1 MNLNEELLLL
11 HLAQAIGLGL
21 GVGVILWLLRGCAP
35 VRRVRFSVL
44 LCAAMGGLY
53 LVVRGTGIPGETM
66 AVRVIVALGLMLA
79 ANALLQLFDLILWD
93 YLLERRRNVVVP
105 RLLVDLFN
113 FAVLV
118 VVALAVLNIV
128 FGVQL
133 GAFLITS
140 TVVSAVIG
148 LALQDMLGNVVAG
161 LALQIERP
169 FSVGDWVLVSDQE
182 GQVMQMNWRTLTVRT
197 RNNHNVIVPNSN
209 IAKQEIVNYSRP
221 TPLQLIHA
229 TVSMAYRHPPG
240 VVKESIARTVAEADG
255 VLREPPPEILVKEF
269 GDYAIHYDVRFW
281 IADYA
286 HLPQITDAVMSR
298 IWYGLR
304 RDDLTIPFPVRDVI
318 VHTLPEDYEAR
329 LQEKL
334 RREVFAELRSLT
346 VFKPLNDLQIE
357 QLAQSATIHRYAAGE
372 ALVRQ
377 GEGGQSLY
385 TIKSGRVRVDV
396 RSENGATT
404 TVAIRNKDDFFGE
417 MSLLTG
423 EPRSASVIAQTETEV
438 VVVHKADFA
447 AVLESD
453 ATIVE
458 ALSLALEERMKT
470 LSAQSA
476 GASEVAASPPP
487 QRAALINR
495 IRGFFGIRQNIT

>member
-1 MNLNEELLLL
+1 
-11 HLAQAIGLGL
+11 
-21 GVGVILWLLRGCAP
+21 
-35 VRRVRFSVL
+35 
-44 LCAAMGGLY
+44 
-53 LVVRGTGIPGETM
+53 
-66 AVRVIVALGLMLA
+66 
-79 ANALLQLFDLILWD
+79 
-93 YLLERRRNVVVP
+93 
-105 RLLVDLFN
+105 
-113 FAVLV
+113 
-118 VVALAVLNIV
+118 
-128 FGVQL
+128 
-133 GAFLITS
+133 
-140 TVVSAVIG
+140 
-148 LALQDMLGNVVAG
+148 
-161 LALQIERP
+161 
-169 FSVGDWVLVSDQE
+169 
-182 GQVMQMNWRTLTVRT
+182 MQMNWRTLTVRT

-318 VHTLPEDYEAR
+318 VHTLPEDHEAR

-346 VFKPLNDLQIE
+346 VFKPLSDLQIE
-357 QLAQSATIHRYAAGE
+357 QLAQSAAIHRYAAGE

-377 GEGGQSLY
+377 GDKAESMY
-385 TIKSGRVRVDV
+385 TITSGRVRVDV
-396 RSENGATT
+396 RSESGQVT
-404 TVAIRNKDDFFGE
+404 TVATLGTDDFFGE

-447 AVLESD
+447 AVLSAD
-453 ATIVE
+453 TGIVE
-458 ALSLALEERMKT
+458 ALSTALEERMKST
-470 LSAQSA
+470 AQQVSV
-476 GASEVAASPPP
+476 GSGMASVSQASHS
-487 QRAALINR
+487 AALINR
-495 IRGFFGIRQNIT
+495 IRGFFGIKQG

>member
-1 MNLNEELLLL
+1 
-11 HLAQAIGLGL
+11 
-21 GVGVILWLLRGCAP
+21 
-35 VRRVRFSVL
+35 
-44 LCAAMGGLY
+44 
-53 LVVRGTGIPGETM
+53 
-66 AVRVIVALGLMLA
+66 
-79 ANALLQLFDLILWD
+79 
-93 YLLERRRNVVVP
+93 
-105 RLLVDLFN
+105 
-113 FAVLV
+113 
-118 VVALAVLNIV
+118 
-128 FGVQL
+128 
-133 GAFLITS
+133 
-140 TVVSAVIG
+140 
-148 LALQDMLGNVVAG
+148 
-161 LALQIERP
+161 
-169 FSVGDWVLVSDQE
+169 
-182 GQVMQMNWRTLTVRT
+182 MQMNWRTLTVRT

-318 VHTLPEDYEAR
+318 VHTLPEDHEAR

-346 VFKPLNDLQIE
+346 VFKPLSDLQIE
-357 QLAQSATIHRYAAGE
+357 QLAQSAAIHRHAAGE

-377 GEGGQSLY
+377 GDKAESMY
-385 TIKSGRVRVDV
+385 TITSGRVRVDV
-396 RSENGATT
+396 RSESGQVT
-404 TVAIRNKDDFFGE
+404 TVATLGTDDFFGE

-423 EPRSASVIAQTETEV
+423 EPRSASR
-438 VVVHKADFA
+438 
-447 AVLESD
+447 S
-453 ATIVE
+453 
-458 ALSLALEERMKT
+458 EER
-470 LSAQSA
+470 
-476 GASEVAASPPP
+476 
-487 QRAALINR
+487 
-495 IRGFFGIRQNIT
+495 

>member
-1 MNLNEELLLL
+1 
-11 HLAQAIGLGL
+11 
-21 GVGVILWLLRGCAP
+21 
-35 VRRVRFSVL
+35 
-44 LCAAMGGLY
+44 
-53 LVVRGTGIPGETM
+53 
-66 AVRVIVALGLMLA
+66 
-79 ANALLQLFDLILWD
+79 
-93 YLLERRRNVVVP
+93 
-105 RLLVDLFN
+105 
-113 FAVLV
+113 
-118 VVALAVLNIV
+118 
-128 FGVQL
+128 
-133 GAFLITS
+133 
-140 TVVSAVIG
+140 
-148 LALQDMLGNVVAG
+148 
-161 LALQIERP
+161 
-169 FSVGDWVLVSDQE
+169 
-182 GQVMQMNWRTLTVRT
+182 MQMNWRTLTVRT

-221 TPLQLIHA
+221 APLQLIHA

-318 VHTLPEDYEAR
+318 VHTLPEDHEAR

-346 VFKPLNDLQIE
+346 VFK
-357 QLAQSATIHRYAAGE
+357 SAAIHRYAAGE

-377 GEGGQSLY
+377 GDKAESMY
-385 TIKSGRVRVDV
+385 TITSGRVRVDV
-396 RSENGATT
+396 RSESGQVT
-404 TVAIRNKDDFFGE
+404 TVATLGTDDFFGE

-447 AVLESD
+447 AVLSAD
-453 ATIVE
+453 TGIVE
-458 ALSLALEERMKT
+458 ALSTALEERMKST
-470 LSAQSA
+470 AQQVSV
-476 GASEVAASPPP
+476 GSGMASVSQASHS
-487 QRAALINR
+487 AALINR
-495 IRGFFGIRQNIT
+495 IRGFFGIKQG